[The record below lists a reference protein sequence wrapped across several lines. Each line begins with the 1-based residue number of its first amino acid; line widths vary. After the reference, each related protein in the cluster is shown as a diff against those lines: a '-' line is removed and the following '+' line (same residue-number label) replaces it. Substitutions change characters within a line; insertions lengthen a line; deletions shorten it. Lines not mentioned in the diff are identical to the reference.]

1 MRARNIK
8 PGFFK
13 NEDLAELEPIDRL
26 FFIGMWCAADREG
39 RIIDRPKRIKM
50 DVLPCD
56 NYDAEEGIAKLASLG
71 LVERYEADGKRV
83 IQIVNF
89 LKHQSPHGM
98 EGDSQ
103 LPAKDGSYTVHER
116 VGGYA
121 RSAKKQFSDAVVEDK
136 KQFLPTVVEDKKQS
150 DNCSGTV
157 GLQCENTLD
166 SLDSF
171 IKAKAPSKALALT
184 RFDEFWDVYP
194 RRVEKAEAKKVW
206 SRLRLD
212 DVADEVIGGAKRY
225 AAEVADK
232 EARFTKHPPT
242 WLNRRCWED
251 EVQASQAPPK
261 ANTKYGYIPEDLIL
275 GELL

>member
-50 DVLPCD
+50 DILPCD
-56 NYDAEEGIAKLASLG
+56 NYDAEEAMNRLHQLG
-71 LVERYEADGKRV
+71 FIDRYEADGKRV
-83 IQIVNF
+83 IQIENF

-103 LPAKDGSYTVHER
+103 LPAKDGSYTVYER

-121 RSAKKQFSDAVVEDK
+121 RAAKKQFSAPDIEVK
-136 KQFLPTVVEDKKQS
+136 KQSENSKDEGKKQS
-150 DNCSGTV
+150 DNCSETV
-157 GLQCENTLD
+157 GLLSPYALD
-166 SLDSF
+166 SLDSS
-171 IKAKAPSKALALT
+171 IKSKAPSKSLALT
-184 RFDEFWDVYP
+184 RFDEFWVLYP
-194 RRVEKAEAKKVW
+194 RKVEKAEAKKVW
-206 SRLRLD
+206 AKLKLD
-212 DVADEVIGGAKRY
+212 TVADAVIAGAKRY
-225 AAEVADK
+225 AAEVSGK
-232 EARFTKHPPT
+232 EPQYTKHATT

-251 EVQASQAPPK
+251 EPETPK
-261 ANTKYGYIPEDLIL
+261 AGMIKTPYGMMPEFMVT
-275 GELL
+275 GRVV